1 MKRFSLTL
9 KEHFKSMDYF
19 ILFSALGMTL
29 LGIITLAGASNVL
42 GSRFAFI
49 QTLTAGLGLVMML
62 IISFF
67 DYEELINRFW
77 GLFLLFSIGALVIVM
92 LFGTSPDGTQN
103 NWIEIPGF
111 PVNIQPS
118 EFVKISYIIV
128 YAKHIARVKDKINHI
143 KNVIFLALHAGLILA
158 LLLLTGD
165 LGSAL
170 VYMFITLAM
179 LFSAGLSL
187 WYFAALALFLV
198 IVFPYV
204 WPHLAEYQQMRIL
217 CGFNPDLDPVKY
229 GYNAIKSREAI
240 ASGGIWGKG
249 LEDASAYRLISRE
262 GSYNDFIFG
271 IFGEMFG
278 FIGCAVLIL
287 TYIVLIWRIVHI
299 ARTTRKDLGGYL
311 CFGVAAVL
319 FAQTVENLGMCLAML
334 PVVGITLP
342 FMSYGGSSMLASY
355 MMLGIVHSVNAQ
367 RNKYYFERE
376 SG

>member
-9 KEHFKSMDYF
+9 KEHFKSMDYY

-42 GSRFAFI
+42 GSRFAII
-49 QTLTAGLGLVMML
+49 QSLTACAGIVMML
-62 IISFF
+62 VISFF
-67 DYEELINRFW
+67 DYEELVNKLW
-77 GLFLLFSIGALVIVM
+77 VLFFLFSIGALVIVM

-103 NWIEIPGF
+103 NWIEIPGL

-118 EFVKISYIIV
+118 EFVKITYVIV

-143 KNVIFLALHAGLILA
+143 KNVALLALHAGLIIA

-179 LFSAGLSL
+179 LYTAGLSL

-240 ASGGIWGKG
+240 AAGGFKGAGFSGGTKWP
-249 LEDASAYRLISRE
+249 LVPVAYADFLYCVMAEKFGFFGTSMYMILMAVMVIRLIVLARKARKNYA
-262 GSYNDFIFG
+262 SYIC
-271 IFGEMFG
+271 IG
-278 FIGCAVLIL
+278 FCAMM
-287 TYIVLIWRIVHI
+287 I
-299 ARTTRKDLGGYL
+299 A
-311 CFGVAAVL
+311 
-319 FAQTVENLGMCLAML
+319 QSVENIGMCLGML

-342 FMSYGGSSMLASY
+342 FFSYGGSSMLS
-355 MMLGIVHSVNAQ
+355 MFMCLGVMQSISTHNV
-367 RNKYYFERE
+367 KYYFERE
-376 SG
+376 NG